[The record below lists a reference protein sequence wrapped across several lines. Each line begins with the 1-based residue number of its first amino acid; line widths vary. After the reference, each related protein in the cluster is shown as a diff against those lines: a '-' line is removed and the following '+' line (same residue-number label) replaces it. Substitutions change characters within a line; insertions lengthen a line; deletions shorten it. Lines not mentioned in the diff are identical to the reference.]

1 MGKFEREAKQ
11 ETVGILEVGVAIL
24 IVEDWHT
31 RGMLDFFFFGFFLV
45 IFSLSSCSSCIC
57 LACC

>member
-11 ETVGILEVGVAIL
+11 ETARILEAGVAIL
-24 IVEDWHT
+24 IVEDWQT
-31 RGMLDFFFFGFFLV
+31 KGMLDFCFFGFFGH
-45 IFSLSSCSSCIC
+45 FSFSGCSSCSC